1 MDHRVDETEA
11 SCPQCAAGHERL
23 RRKRVLPLWQCVGLS
38 AAMVLVAVGGD
49 LLFSIGLGPVG
60 LFCGGVPITLA
71 VALVIVLAW
80 AWRPWACAACG
91 HRWR

>member
-1 MDHRVDETEA
+1 
-11 SCPQCAAGHERL
+11 
-23 RRKRVLPLWQCVGLS
+23 
-38 AAMVLVAVGGD
+38 MVLVAVGGD